1 MDHVA
6 NKLSFIWPIFNILVT
21 IRSLN
26 YDVIL
31 EYMTNMLTLSLNL
44 IIDIDLNILRLVYI
58 RTIPHMVNML

>member
-31 EYMTNMLTLSLNL
+31 EYMTNKLTLSLNL
-44 IIDIDLNILRLVYI
+44 IIDIDLNILRLIYI

>member
-44 IIDIDLNILRLVYI
+44 IIDIDLNILRLIYI

>member
-31 EYMTNMLTLSLNL
+31 EYMTNKLTLSLNL

>member
-6 NKLSFIWPIFNILVT
+6 NKLSFIWPIFNLLVT

-31 EYMTNMLTLSLNL
+31 KYMTNMLTLSLNL
-44 IIDIDLNILRLVYI
+44 ITDIDLNILRLVYI